1 MQHSAMDDINEACDF
16 NVQCSFHC
24 RDKNIRFVWSDE
36 ETVTFLI
43 LKHETN
49 RNVMFPSFELQLNLL
64 NAVFT
69 TNNLYQD
76 WKPKLKP
83 KMTHHSFWGLNV
95 ASLLVTLVVSFAFP
109 LTNNLKYRLRVNHGR
124 KQEKLFCFV
133 IDFPLIF
140 ECSSTF
146 FMEILINIKQMNSYE
161 NVARHLYWQN
171 TGPLYIH
178 MLQLSHLPFGK

>member
-1 MQHSAMDDINEACDF
+1 
-16 NVQCSFHC
+16 
-24 RDKNIRFVWSDE
+24 
-36 ETVTFLI
+36 
-43 LKHETN
+43 
-49 RNVMFPSFELQLNLL
+49 MFPSFELQLNLL

-83 KMTHHSFWGLNV
+83 KMTHHSFWDLNV

-109 LTNNLKYRLRVNHGR
+109 LTNNLKSRLRVNHGR
-124 KQEKLFCFV
+124 KQEKVFCFV